1 MGIRKRTRT
10 AAAVGLLAGV
20 MLTTGT
26 PTQVALATVGQRPCG
41 ANALCANAPAPDGG
55 DQATAERAII
65 DGYIKKQVGC
75 TPTMAPHPV
84 AVAWDPPGFTPGVGG
99 SGLIH
104 DANPALGGQYRADYV
119 DGRWHVEYL
128 YC

>member
-1 MGIRKRTRT
+1 MRIGRT
-10 AAAVGLLAGV
+10 AGTTAAMGLLAAA
-20 MLTTGT
+20 MLTTNA
-26 PTQVALATVGQRPCG
+26 PTRVALAAVGQRPCI

-55 DQATAERAII
+55 DQAAAERAII
-65 DGYIKKQVGC
+65 DGYVKKQVGC
-75 TPTMAPHPV
+75 TPTMPPNPTSI
-84 AVAWDPPGFTPGVGG
+84 AWDPPGFTPGVGG

-119 DGRWHVEYL
+119 DGRWHIEYL

>member
-1 MGIRKRTRT
+1 MRIGRSGATT
-10 AAAVGLLAGV
+10 AAAALAAAAA
-20 MLTTGT
+20 LTLGT
-26 PTQVALATVGQRPCG
+26 PQPVAFTAVGQRPCG
-41 ANALCANAPAPDGG
+41 AAELCASAPGTDGT

-65 DGYIKKQVGC
+65 DGYVKKQVGC
-75 TPTMAPHPV
+75 TPTMPPNPV
-84 AVAWDPPGFTPGVGG
+84 SVSWDPPGFTPGVGG

-104 DANPALGGQYRADYV
+104 DANPALGGQFRADYL

>member
-1 MGIRKRTRT
+1 MGIRRHAAT
-10 AAAVGLLAGV
+10 AGAVGLLAGA
-20 MLTTGT
+20 L
-26 PTQVALATVGQRPCG
+26 LATRVLGQVTLATAGQGPCSP
-41 ANALCANAPAPDGG
+41 NALCANAPAPDGG
-55 DQATAERAII
+55 DQTTAERAII

-84 AVAWDPPGFTPGVGG
+84 SITWDPPGFTPGVGG
-99 SGLIH
+99 FGLIH

>member
-1 MGIRKRTRT
+1 MRIGRLARTVAT
-10 AAAVGLLAGV
+10 AGLLAAATLTTNAPTHVAFAAVG
-20 MLTTGT
+20 
-26 PTQVALATVGQRPCG
+26 QHPCS
-41 ANALCANAPAPDGG
+41 ANALCANAPAPDGD
-55 DQATAERAII
+55 DQAAAERAII

-75 TPTMAPHPV
+75 TPTMPPHPV
-84 AVAWDPPGFTPGVGG
+84 SIAWDPPGFTPGVGG

-119 DGRWHVEYL
+119 NGRWRIEYL